1 MLTQEAC
8 TRDGVSDDV
17 RMRAVSVIM
26 HASSADEA
34 RVLLVKA
41 KIAEEAL
48 QVLSLLALL
57 SLCCRC
63 CMRASSADEARVL
76 LVEAKIAEEALQV
89 LLWRQY
95 LYFCTS
101 KQVLLYQYA

>member
-48 QVLSLLALL
+48 QVLVYSLYY
-57 SLCCRC
+57 SLCCSC
-63 CMRASSADEARVL
+63 CLTSNMRASL
-76 LVEAKIAEEALQV
+76 LFLEALPGPTV
-89 LLWRQY
+89 
-95 LYFCTS
+95 
-101 KQVLLYQYA
+101 AP

>member
-48 QVLSLLALL
+48 QVL
-57 SLCCRC
+57 
-63 CMRASSADEARVL
+63 
-76 LVEAKIAEEALQV
+76 
-89 LLWRQY
+89 LWRQY

-101 KQVLLYQYA
+101 KQVLLFQYA